1 MEYEQLQNPIVLE
14 NYYIDLPEKHVFIW
28 NTMKQLVNQTPFL
41 KSHRD
46 FVVQYGWGYGNR
58 AFHWMWNILV
68 QHAPDNFKFLEI
80 GVFKGQTI
88 SLVSLLNKTYNKNGT
103 IYGIT
108 PLSTSGDKYATH
120 PDIDYEEA
128 IMTIYGRF
136 GLDGEDLQILQGYS
150 NDEVII
156 EQTKQIGPFD
166 LVYVDGCHDYDVVVS
181 DLKHYG
187 DMVKLNGYL
196 VVDDAS
202 NTLNIPDNLIRLNW
216 RGLPDVTKATN
227 DVLLNNPNFKEVF
240 AVGHN
245 RIFKRV
251 L

>member
-1 MEYEQLQNPIVLE
+1 MEYEQLQNPIALE
-14 NYYIDLPEKHVFIW
+14 NYYTDSPEKHVFIW
-28 NTMKQLVNQTPFL
+28 NTMKYLVNQHPLL

-46 FVVQYGWGYGNR
+46 FVVQHGWGYGNR

-68 QHAPDNFKFLEI
+68 QHSPENFKFLEI

-88 SLVSLLNKTYNKNGT
+88 SLVSLLNKLYNKNGT
-103 IYGIT
+103 VYGIT
-108 PLSTSGDKYATH
+108 PLSSSGDKYATH
-120 PDIDYEEA
+120 PDINYEEA
-128 IMTIYGRF
+128 IMTIYGKF
-136 GLDGEDLQILQGYS
+136 ELDAQDLQILQGYS
-150 NDEVII
+150 DDTAVI
-156 EQTKQIGPFD
+156 EQTEQLGPFD
-166 LVYVDGCHDYDVVVS
+166 LVYVDGCHDYEVVVS
-181 DLKHYG
+181 DLTHYG
-187 DMVKLNGYL
+187 NMVKLNGYL

-227 DVLLNNPNFKEVF
+227 DVLLNNPKFKEVF

-251 L
+251 S

>member
-1 MEYEQLQNPIVLE
+1 MEYEQLQSPIELE
-14 NYYIDLPEKHVFIW
+14 KYYTDSPEKHVFIW
-28 NTMKQLVNQTPFL
+28 NTMKRLVNQHELL

-68 QHAPDNFKFLEI
+68 QHSPEHFKFLEI

-88 SLVSLLNKTYNKNGT
+88 SLVSLLNKLYNKQGT
-103 IYGIT
+103 VYGIT

-128 IMTIYGRF
+128 IATIYAKF
-136 GLDGEDLQILQGYS
+136 GLEADDLQILQGYS
-150 NDEVII
+150 NDKEII
-156 EQTKQIGPFD
+156 EQTSELGPFD
-166 LVYVDGCHDYDVVVS
+166 LVYVDGCHDYEVVVS
-181 DLKHYG
+181 DLTYYG

-227 DVLLNNPNFKEVF
+227 DVLLGNPKFKEVF